1 MANALGYLRIS
12 EDRTGLAAGVTR
24 QAEATERRSRERGWN
39 WLGVEKDNDKSA
51 KAGSRK
57 RPGFEA
63 MLRRIESGEVQVIV
77 AWSLDRLQRSRRDEV
92 RLYELCQAKGVTIS
106 LVNGADLDLSTA
118 GGRLVADQLS
128 SVARYEIEL
137 KSDRQRAAQAQ
148 AARSGKRVGGRRPF
162 GYEQDG
168 MTVREDEAAA
178 VYAGYQA
185 LLAGETVAEIARM
198 WNARGHTTGQP
209 GVKAVREAIERGLT
223 LEQRRELPGSAFT
236 RSAVRDV
243 LMNPRYAGLRS
254 HVSEDDR
261 KAANGARVNR
271 ADRGR
276 ELTPAAWPPIVDEG
290 TWRAAVDLLTDPSR
304 RKAPRNAQAL
314 LTGVAVCAVC
324 GLTVHSGGAAK
335 GAYGRTYRC
344 RSMKHIAR
352 SAQPVD
358 DFVSAVVVE
367 RLSRPDAVGL
377 LADDTRP
384 DVGAMREE
392 AVALRTRLDA
402 LAVEFADGALTASQ
416 LRAATERLREKLADV
431 EARMADAGRIDVLG
445 PLVTAD
451 DVRAAWDGLSDAR
464 RRAVVDLL
472 MVVRLHAPGRGARTF
487 NPATVEIR
495 WRGAG
500 E

>member
-1 MANALGYLRIS
+1 VTNALGYLRIS
-12 EDRTGLAAGVTR
+12 ADRTGLAAGVTR
-24 QAEATERRSRERGWN
+24 QAEATERRARERGWN
-39 WLGVEKDNDKSA
+39 WLGVEQDNDASA
-51 KAGSRK
+51 RAGSRK
-57 RPGFEA
+57 RNGFEA
-63 MLRRIESGEVQVIV
+63 MLRRIESGEVQVVV

-178 VYAGYQA
+178 IYEGYQA
-185 LLAGETVAEIARM
+185 VLAGETLAEIARM
-198 WNARGHTTGQP
+198 WNAKGLTTGQP
-209 GVKAVREAIERGLT
+209 GTKAVREAIERGLT
-223 LEQRRELPGSAFT
+223 LEQRRELPGSVFT
-236 RSAVRDV
+236 RSSVRDV
-243 LMNPRYAGLRS
+243 LTNPRYAALRS
-254 HVSEDDR
+254 HVTEDDR
-261 KAANGARVNR
+261 KAAGGGRVNR
-271 ADRGR
+271 AGPGR
-276 ELTPAAWPPIVDEG
+276 ELVPAAWPAIVDEG
-290 TWRAAVDLLTDPSR
+290 TWRAAVDTLNDPSR
-304 RKAPRNAQAL
+304 RRPPRNAQAM
-314 LTGVAVCAVC
+314 LTGVGLCGVC

-335 GAYGRTYRC
+335 GSFGRVYRC
-344 RSMKHIAR
+344 RSMAHIAR

-377 LADDTRP
+377 LADENRP
-384 DVGAMREE
+384 DVGRMREE

-402 LAVEFADGALTASQ
+402 LAVEFADGTLTASQ
-416 LRAATERLREKLADV
+416 LRAATERLREKLGDV
-431 EARMADAGRIDVLG
+431 EARMADAGRVDVLG
-445 PLVTAD
+445 PLVTAG

-472 MVVRLHAPGRGARTF
+472 MTVRLHAPGRGTRMFRAE
-487 NPATVEIR
+487 TVQIDWKAAAE
-495 WRGAG
+495 
-500 E
+500 

>member
-1 MANALGYLRIS
+1 MTNALGYLRIS

-24 QAEATERRSRERGWN
+24 QAETTERRARERGWN

-57 RPGFEA
+57 RDGFEA
-63 MLRRIESGEVQVIV
+63 MLRRIDSGEVQVVV

-137 KSDRQRAAQAQ
+137 KSDRQKAAQVQ

-168 MTVREDEAAA
+168 TTVREDEAA
-178 VYAGYQA
+178 VIYAGYQA
-185 LLAGETVAEIARM
+185 VLAGEPLAEVARM
-198 WNARGHTTGQP
+198 WNGKGHTTGQP
-209 GVKAVREAIERGLT
+209 GVKAVRAAIELGLT
-223 LEQRRELPGSAFT
+223 VEQRRELPGSAFT
-236 RSAVRDV
+236 RSSVRDV
-243 LMNPRYAGLRS
+243 LTNPRYAGLRS
-254 HVSEDDR
+254 HVTEDDR

-271 ADRGR
+271 ADPGR

-290 TWRAAVDLLTDPSR
+290 TWRAVVDVLNDPSR
-304 RKAPRNAQAL
+304 RKPPRNAQAM
-314 LTGVAVCAVC
+314 LTGVALCGVC
-324 GLTVHSGGAAK
+324 GLTVHTGGAAK
-335 GAYGRTYRC
+335 GSFGRIYRC
-344 RSMKHIAR
+344 RSMAHIAR

-367 RLSRPDAVGL
+367 RLSRPDAVRL

-384 DVGAMREE
+384 DVGKMREE

-402 LAVEFADGALTASQ
+402 LAVDFADGELTASQ
-416 LRAATERLREKLADV
+416 LRTATERLRDKLAGV
-431 EARMADAGRIDVLG
+431 ETRMADAGRVDVLG
-445 PLVTAD
+445 PLVSVA
-451 DVRAAWDGLSDAR
+451 DVRAAWDSLSNAR

-472 MVVRLHAPGRGARTF
+472 MTVVLHAPGRGTRTF
-487 NPATVEIR
+487 RPETVEIT
-495 WRGAG
+495 WKGATS
-500 E
+500 

>member
-1 MANALGYLRIS
+1 MTNALGYLRIS

-24 QAEATERRSRERGWN
+24 QAEATERRACERGWT

-57 RPGFEA
+57 RDGFES
-63 MLRRIESGEVQVIV
+63 MLRRVDSGEVQVVV

-137 KSDRQRAAQAQ
+137 KSDRQKAAQAQ
-148 AARSGKRVGGRRPF
+148 AARNGKRVGGRRPF

-178 VYAGYQA
+178 IYAGYQA
-185 LLAGETVAEIARM
+185 LLAGEALAEVARM
-198 WNARGHTTGQP
+198 WNAKGHTTGQGRP
-209 GVKAVREAIERGLT
+209 
-223 LEQRRELPGSAFT
+223 FT
-236 RSAVRDV
+236 RSSVTDV
-243 LMNPRYAGLRS
+243 LLNPRNAGLRA
-254 HVSEDDR
+254 HISEDDR
-261 KAANGARVNR
+261 KAANGARVR
-271 ADRGR
+271 RDGHI
-276 ELTPAAWPPIVDEG
+276 TGPAAWPAIVDEG
-290 TWRAAVDLLTDPSR
+290 TWRAAVDVLRDPSR
-304 RKAPRNAQAL
+304 RKPPRNAQAM
-314 LTGVAVCAVC
+314 LTGVGLCDVC

-335 GAYGRTYRC
+335 GANGRTYRC
-344 RSMKHIAR
+344 RSMAHVAR
-352 SAQPVD
+352 AAEPVD

-367 RLSRPDAVGL
+367 RLSRPDASGL
-377 LADDTRP
+377 LADETRP
-384 DVGAMREE
+384 DVGKMREE

-402 LAVEFADGALTASQ
+402 LAVDFADGSLTASQ

-431 EARMADAGRIDVLG
+431 EARMADAGRVDLLG

-451 DVRAAWDGLSDAR
+451 DVRVAWDDLSTAR

-472 MVVRLHAPGRGARTF
+472 MTVQLRAPGRGTRTF
-487 NPATVEIR
+487 RPETVEIQ
-495 WRGAG
+495 WKGATS
-500 E
+500 